1 MSQNY
6 RQKIILF
13 DLLSQDGPLDY
24 DHFTNILEVT
34 KRTIREDVRVIN
46 DEYKDDLHISFKKNE
61 GFFLEI
67 SDEKKE
73 KMIRDM
79 KGRYTDIFDASLSL
93 SKNSQSILL
102 ELFTANDYVKVDK
115 LTNKLFVNK
124 RTITNILGNIR
135 KQLEPYELKLVSRP
149 HYGMFIS
156 GEEVKYR
163 CCCVDIFYNSLSQRD
178 FTDAILVK
186 IKEVEN
192 IITDYFITIDKEIAQ
207 SALLR
212 LALMILVSYD
222 RIVKKHEVEFNDEQ
236 NELLDRLIGCID
248 LSGLIDKLEHC
259 LDLRYSSDEKKWVML
274 VVTLECLNLI
284 EENYDKL
291 ADDKSD
297 ELTRGVYDLL
307 DKLYVIGSSDSSYLD
322 KYLKADI
329 LRLYLI
335 AKFNI
340 YNNCLSASSVNTIT
354 QSGLSIAITDRI
366 ISYIGEKLDFHYG
379 NSSFF
384 RSAFLVYSLI
394 RSINNIGRKVNIA
407 VYTPFGKINSR
418 SLKRRIENSWLEVID
433 KIDCLSYNDLFSK
446 KIYEYDHLVYSDC
459 LLPDIDLKQV
469 KPLQV
474 DYLFTNEDSHHFYEE
489 VVIPS
494 RIYHRAFST
503 VYIEDYI
510 YDHKYT
516 SLNNLKKLLKEN
528 VTNNDILSQIDALK
542 ITLGNLHHGS
552 LTWVVFC
559 KDKKDTFSKLIYLN
573 NYAKEDDYKFNRIF
587 FHCIALERDLISVK
601 TAEKVIRNIITF
613 ICTDDT
619 INRKPYI
626 DFYEYYISNSFNYI
640 SNSFNK
646 LGHRK

>member
-13 DLLSQDGPLDY
+13 DLLSQNGPLDY

-34 KRTIREDVRVIN
+34 KRTIREDVRMIN

-93 SKNSQSILL
+93 SKNSQAILL

-115 LTNKLFVNK
+115 LIGKLFVNK

-149 HYGMFIS
+149 HYGMYIS

-178 FTDAILVK
+178 FNDIILVK
-186 IKEVEN
+186 IKEVER
-192 IITDYFITIDKEIAQ
+192 IITDYFITINKEIAQ
-207 SALLR
+207 SAVLK

-236 NELLDRLIGCID
+236 NEILERLTSCVDLLGLLDD
-248 LSGLIDKLEHC
+248 LEHC
-259 LDLRYSSDEKKWVML
+259 LDLRYSFDEKKWITL
-274 VVTLECLNLI
+274 VTCLECLGLI

-291 ADDKSD
+291 ADDKSCKLI
-297 ELTRGVYDLL
+297 EEVYDLL
-307 DKLYVIGSSDSSYLD
+307 DESFIIAKSDNGYLD
-322 KYLKADI
+322 KYLKSDI

-335 AKFNI
+335 AKFSI
-340 YNNCLSASSVNTIT
+340 YDNCLSASSVNTIT
-354 QSGLSIAITDRI
+354 QSGLSIAITNRI
-366 ISYIGEKLDFHYG
+366 ISYIEEKLDFHYG

-394 RSINNIGRKVNIA
+394 RSINNIGRKVNVA
-407 VYTPFGKINSR
+407 VYTPFGKVNSV

-446 KIYEYDHLVYSDC
+446 KISEYDHLIYSDC
-459 LLPDIDLKQV
+459 VLPDIDLKQV

-474 DYLFTNEDSHHFYEE
+474 DYLFTNEDSQRFYEE

-510 YDHKYT
+510 YDYKYT
-516 SLNNLKKLLKEN
+516 SFNNLKKLLKEN
-528 VTNNDILSQIDALK
+528 VTNSFILMQIDELK

-552 LTWVVFC
+552 LTWIVFC
-559 KDKKDTFSKLIYLN
+559 KDKKDAFSKLIYLS
-573 NYAKEDDYKFNRIF
+573 NYARVDDYKFNRIF
-587 FHCIALERDLISVK
+587 FHCIALDRDLISLK

-613 ICTDDT
+613 ISTDDT

-626 DFYEYYISNSFNYI
+626 DFYEYYISNSFN
-640 SNSFNK
+640 K